1 MFDTTPKALHTAQL
15 NDEFSSPELSLD
27 EEHEEMR

>member
-1 MFDTTPKALHTAQL
+1 MFGTTPKALHTAQL
-15 NDEFSSPELSLD
+15 NDEFSSPELLD